1 MIDVVVRVLLQ
12 ALINDAP
19 IEKHSRGLF
28 EELAPTEQRNV
39 LFSLLKAISELHL
52 NTLEGYDGPNERAV
66 VAATASVINR
76 LVANDAKY
84 MSHLVAWLTNAT
96 GAGLGDGIGIRRAV
110 LAVLAADRDSI
121 VTVFGK
127 SLNQFGD
134 FLYIKHTPMLQ
145 QEGTY
150 DLALSYCQDA
160 DR

>member
-150 DLALSYCQDA
+150 DLALLYCQDA